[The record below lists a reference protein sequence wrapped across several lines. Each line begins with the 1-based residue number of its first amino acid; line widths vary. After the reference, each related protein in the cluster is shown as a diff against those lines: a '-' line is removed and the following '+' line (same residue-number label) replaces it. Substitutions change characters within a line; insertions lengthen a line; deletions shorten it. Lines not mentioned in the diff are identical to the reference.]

1 MTYTTVVA
9 RFDSPLT
16 EAVSLNVVAV
26 QRVVE
31 LGKKM
36 ARMEALVSGWR
47 TGWRTGWRI
56 GWRRW

>member
-1 MTYTTVVA
+1 MHCTVLAYTVLA

-36 ARMEALVSGWR
+36 ARMEALVSG
-47 TGWRTGWRI
+47 G
-56 GWRRW
+56 